1 MVLSFEKPTWLDQ
14 NANLCVMSVWS
25 LPLCFA
31 LLISSACCAQ
41 ALTGAAHTYLS
52 LSSSL
57 PAGVTNDF
65 LINTQHELAIAY
77 NDMSVNENYHLASS
91 FKLLLRPQNN
101 FLEHLSREDYCFVR
115 SLMVDIVLST
125 DMKVSMVWNSKYHAA
140 CDIPCWCQLPW
151 HPNGWPTACWALVLK
166 HALTLG
172 VQ

>member
-1 MVLSFEKPTWLDQ
+1 
-14 NANLCVMSVWS
+14 MSASV
-25 LPLCFA
+25 
-31 LLISSACCAQ
+31 
-41 ALTGAAHTYLS
+41 
-52 LSSSL
+52 L

-125 DMKVSMVWNSKYHAA
+125 DMKVCTGSGCSGMVRSSLF
-140 CDIPCWCQLPW
+140 CVL
-151 HPNGWPTACWALVLK
+151 ALGGPFK
-166 HALTLG
+166 SRC
-172 VQ
+172 